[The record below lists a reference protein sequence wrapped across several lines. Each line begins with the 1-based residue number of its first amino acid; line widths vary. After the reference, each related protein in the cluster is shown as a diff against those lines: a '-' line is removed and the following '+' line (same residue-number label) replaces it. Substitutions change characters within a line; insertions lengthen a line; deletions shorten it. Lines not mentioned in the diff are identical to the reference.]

1 MPITKRA
8 VKKLKHDRART
19 QVNEKTRSLLKTIV
33 KKTRKSPT
41 QKTLTAAFTALDKAV
56 KGGLIHKNAAA
67 RTKSRL
73 SKLLK
78 K

>member
-19 QVNEKTRSLLKTIV
+19 QVNEKTRGLLKTVI